1 MQIIKKLPD
10 IKFTNK
16 NKNNNNNRKQPDVS
30 GQDCMGK
37 GTAVSM
43 IPEA

>member
-16 NKNNNNNRKQPDVS
+16 NKNNIAYKKRK
-30 GQDCMGK
+30 
-37 GTAVSM
+37 
-43 IPEA
+43 EAIYLDSVIKESLIGFMA

>member
-16 NKNNNNNRKQPDVS
+16 NKNNIAYRK
-30 GQDCMGK
+30 K
-37 GTAVSM
+37 
-43 IPEA
+43 EAIYLDSIIKESLIGLMA

>member
-16 NKNNNNNRKQPDVS
+16 NKNNIAYRKR
-30 GQDCMGK
+30 K
-37 GTAVSM
+37 
-43 IPEA
+43 EALHIYSVIKESLLTFMA